1 MSTDAGEFI
10 PGWLGWGFDL
20 DGMGEKEKVKKA
32 SDIVQDLYHLLS
44 FVQWVIA
51 VIFLPGTTI
60 IVVVIMPAIDL
71 LVAFLVGLMIT
82 LIVVFMAIFYNFEK
96 KRTAIAKDMLDIE
109 KDKLDIAQAKRRD
122 EIPRRP
128 F

>member
-1 MSTDAGEFI
+1 MSTDAWEFI

-20 DGMGEKEKVKKA
+20 DGRGEKEKVKKA

-96 KRTAIAKDMLDIE
+96 KRTAIAKDMLDI
-109 KDKLDIAQAKRRD
+109 
-122 EIPRRP
+122 
-128 F
+128 